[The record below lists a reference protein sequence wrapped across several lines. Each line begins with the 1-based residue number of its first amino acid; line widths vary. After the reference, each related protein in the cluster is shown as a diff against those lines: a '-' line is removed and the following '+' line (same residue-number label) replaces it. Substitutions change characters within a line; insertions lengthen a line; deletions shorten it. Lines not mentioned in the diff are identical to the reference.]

1 MYLCSLYLPC
11 LPVCPSISLCNS
23 VVGMA
28 QLALVFF
35 KIKEL
40 AVRLGG
46 GIRVFV
52 IICAFHT
59 PHSSLGVE

>member
-1 MYLCSLYLPC
+1 MLVLFALFAC
-11 LPVCPSISLCNS
+11 LPVYLLCNS

-35 KIKEL
+35 QIKEL

-52 IICAFHT
+52 FVCAFHT
-59 PHSSLGVE
+59 PHSSVGVE